1 MSCVGIY
8 IRYKNV
14 SFADQYYQYSAFPRS
29 PICIMPPAHI
39 WSSLDRKGEHSSKT
53 IGKITAKNCHIHKTV
68 KYEQVLDRSLEVK
81 FSALLG
87 NYRRTNHPTNGQTSL
102 PTDRPISKISI
113 DENMGKQA
121 NAADVTDLKGEW
133 VRQRAR
139 GDVNARITPHVK
151 IIALVITVFPIDQRN
166 FRFGFSLCAQSIDLS
181 LFVFLRLPFS
191 PKRPA
196 SRSGDYKK
204 N

>member
-1 MSCVGIY
+1 MSY
-8 IRYKNV
+8 I
-14 SFADQYYQYSAFPRS
+14 
-29 PICIMPPAHI
+29 
-39 WSSLDRKGEHSSKT
+39 
-53 IGKITAKNCHIHKTV
+53 TV
-68 KYEQVLDRSLEVK
+68 KYEQVRDRSIEVK

-113 DENMGKQA
+113 DENMRKQA

-166 FRFGFSLCAQSIDLS
+166 FRLGFMNLSLCAIYRFKSIC
-181 LFVFLRLPFS
+181 FFAFTFFTKETGIKIGRLQ
-191 PKRPA
+191 
-196 SRSGDYKK
+196 K

>member
-1 MSCVGIY
+1 M
-8 IRYKNV
+8 
-14 SFADQYYQYSAFPRS
+14 
-29 PICIMPPAHI
+29 
-39 WSSLDRKGEHSSKT
+39 
-53 IGKITAKNCHIHKTV
+53 
-68 KYEQVLDRSLEVK
+68 LDRSIEVK

-102 PTDRPISKISI
+102 PTDRPISIIII
-113 DENMGKQA
+113 DENLGKQA

-139 GDVNARITPHVK
+139 GDVNARVAPHVK

-181 LFVFLRLPFS
+181 LFVFCVYLFHQRDRHQDRETTKKINFKCTWFP
-191 PKRPA
+191 PKNW
-196 SRSGDYKK
+196 K
-204 N
+204 NKSWSTQ